1 VSELERQ
8 ALSNPRLAANVCMAC
23 VAGVCV
29 GITSFLLKE
38 SVSLIYGYRQQLIA
52 QYVPA
57 VRDDGPTGERGPR
70 VEAQGVYTN
79 D

>member
-1 VSELERQ
+1 VSEQERQ
-8 ALSNPRLAANVCMAC
+8 ALSKPRLAANVFMAF
-23 VAGVCV
+23 VAGVGV

-57 VRDDGPTGERGPR
+57 VRDGPTGERGPR
-70 VEAQGVYTN
+70 VEAQGIQTN
-79 D
+79 G

>member
-1 VSELERQ
+1 VSEQERQ
-8 ALSNPRLAANVCMAC
+8 ALSKPRLEANVFMAF

-38 SVSLIYGYRQQLIA
+38 SVSLIYGYRQHLIA

-57 VRDDGPTGERGPR
+57 VRDGPTGERGPR
-70 VEAQGVYTN
+70 VEAQGVLIKG
-79 D
+79 